1 VKNYNSKKP
10 DSSGHPFI
18 SVCIPSYKRLN
29 YLQRLLDSIVT
40 QTYRNVEVIVSD
52 DSNDDS
58 VENLITA
65 YSGKLLIR
73 YYKNNPAKGTP
84 ANWNAAIARAEGEW
98 IKLMHDDDWFASND
112 SLSGFADCTA
122 NQQKIICSGYTS
134 HFEETGKMP
143 QQHILSAAQQRKI
156 THNPGRLLMQNFI
169 GPPSVCMVHKSVME
183 KYDERLKW
191 RVDCDY
197 YAKILGAEKSFEY
210 IRKPLINIGVSDS
223 QVTNSCINN
232 PAVELPEA
240 LILLETHGDTSLE
253 NIAVYDAWWRLLR
266 NMHISTEKQLNMYT
280 VRKWPQ
286 VVYALLRDL
295 NSAPRAIYSS
305 GWASKFFMTLSF
317 LRNRKLVKKN

>member
-1 VKNYNSKKP
+1 MKNYNSINP

-29 YLQRLLDSIVT
+29 YLQRLLDSILT
-40 QTYRNVEVIVSD
+40 QTFRNVEVIISD

-58 VENLITA
+58 VENLIKSYT
-65 YSGKLLIR
+65 GEILIR
-73 YYKNNPAKGTP
+73 YFKNNPGKGTP

-98 IKLMHDDDWFASND
+98 IKLMHDDDWFTSPE
-112 SLSGFADCTA
+112 SLANFAGCTGK
-122 NQQKIICSGYTS
+122 QQKIICSGYTS
-134 HFEETGKMP
+134 HFEETGKKP
-143 QQHILSAAQQRKI
+143 RQHILSLAQKRKI
-156 THNPGRLLMQNFI
+156 IHNPNCLLMQNLI

-197 YAKILGAEKSFEY
+197 YAKILTAEKSFEY
-210 IRKPLINIGVSDS
+210 IREPLINIGVSDS

-253 NIAVYDAWWRLLR
+253 NIAIYDAWWRLFR
-266 NMHISTEKQLNMYT
+266 NMHICTEKQLSMYT
-280 VRKWPQ
+280 SSKWPR
-286 VVYALLRDL
+286 VVYAIVKDL
-295 NSAPRAIYSS
+295 ASAPQTIYSS
-305 GWASKFFMTLSF
+305 GWVSKFFMTLSY
-317 LRNRKLVKKN
+317 LRNRKLVK